1 MADRESIQESSA
13 QLDKLA
19 DEIYTALAAQFP
31 VCLSSDE
38 FHFFPH
44 FRSAAEDRLA
54 WDDFSEGAVRTFF
67 STIMQWQTRL
77 DELRPRLPASAV
89 TVDIDLL
96 SRMLTT
102 LYEQLKRVRF
112 HQTQPTFYLTI
123 ISIGLAEALSESR
136 EALERRI
143 TTLPAFLETAMAN
156 LTHVPVVAAEVARE
170 MTAKLTGWISILP
183 LTNAE
188 RDAATAIFRRFLTHL
203 KRIDTVPDFRLP
215 GDLYARVADYHMGCQ
230 MGLEEIDWHL
240 NQEIEAAENRLRES
254 AGRISGG
261 RTWQEV
267 FQDLPSPAAPDDDVQ
282 ALYSGGIARLKRH
295 CLDQEFFSA
304 HQTTGCEVEIK
315 AIAEHM
321 MPVRANA
328 AYSIQ
333 PGHPP
338 GGGVFYILPLS
349 RQPVPRDMMLLAAHE
364 TYPGHHLLDTLRWN
378 QRRPLRRCL
387 EFPLFYEGWASFCE
401 EILFDSGF
409 FSGPADN
416 LMMAKRRFWRAMRGR
431 AELRIHTGRYTLD
444 EAAQDLVSVGLVAK
458 EHAEAMVRRYAL
470 KPGYQLAYAI
480 GRRKFRQLY
489 TAFLGQGQPLA
500 HFVRN
505 VLAHGEI
512 GFDHLAERLL
522 YTIENGDA
530 Q

>member
-1 MADRESIQESSA
+1 MVTQESSA
-13 QLDKLA
+13 RLDKLA

-31 VCLSSDE
+31 VCLASDE

-44 FRSAAEDRLA
+44 FRSVAEDESA
-54 WDDFSEGAVRTFF
+54 WDDFSEGAVRNFF
-67 STIMQWQTRL
+67 SNVMQWQTRL
-77 DELRPRLPASAV
+77 DELRPRFTASDV

-96 SRMLTT
+96 SRVLTT
-102 LYEQLKRVRF
+102 LYEQLKRVRV

-143 TTLPAFLETAMAN
+143 TALPAFLETAMAN
-156 LTHVPVVAAEVARE
+156 LTHVPVVAAEVVRQ
-170 MTAKLTGWISILP
+170 MIPGLTTWISILP

-188 RDAATAIFRRFLTHL
+188 RDAAMAIFQRFHTHL
-203 KRIDTVPDFRLP
+203 DRIDTAADFRLP

-230 MGLEEIDWHL
+230 MGLEEIEWHL
-240 NQEIEAAENRLRES
+240 NREIEAAENRLLES

-261 RTWQEV
+261 QTWQEV
-267 FQDLPSPAAPDDDVQ
+267 FQDLPSPAAPQNDVQ

-295 CLDQEFFSA
+295 CLEQGFFSDR
-304 HQTTGCEVEIK
+304 QITGSEIEIK

-321 MPVRANA
+321 LPVRANA
-328 AYSIQ
+328 AYSMP

-338 GGGVFYILPLS
+338 GGGVFYILPLN
-349 RQPVPRDMMLLAAHE
+349 RRPVPRDMMLLAAHE

-401 EILFDSGF
+401 EILFDSEF
-409 FSGPADN
+409 FSGPADS

-444 EAAQDLVSVGLVAK
+444 EATQDLAGVGLVTKDQAL
-458 EHAEAMVRRYAL
+458 AMVRRYAL

-489 TAFLGQGQPLA
+489 TAFSGQGQPLA
-500 HFVRN
+500 DFMRN

-522 YTIENGDA
+522 YTK
-530 Q
+530 